1 METWIATRIRTTARR
16 RFVTWLLVLIAGVW
30 LATSDHRYVANFF
43 RGPYQLEQAD
53 LDAIR
58 DVTRTPR
65 YYTRVNGERVIDT
78 GLRQYKVHTR
88 NGVET
93 DREESGAYRAL
104 VFGNR
109 FLVVR
114 TVSSTESAIAEGKLA
129 PWPAELDAQLFD
141 TKEMLALRGNFY
153 PFYLDGDSFRRPGY
167 VVIAIG
173 VVFLL
178 LFAWKAIPAWRAM
191 RDPEHDPLARR
202 IANWGDPV
210 AVAVEA
216 EREWEH
222 PLLKAKAG
230 WRFGNQYLM
239 QSRFFT
245 FDLLRFQDVLWAY
258 KKITKHSVNFIP
270 TGKTYEVIVNCYGGT
285 ATIPAKEKK
294 VHELLELAQQRAPWA
309 MFGFSDELASTFRKH
324 QQDFANGVEQRRQQW
339 QQQKE
344 SA

>member
-1 METWIATRIRTTARR
+1 METWIATRIRATARR
-16 RFVTWLLVLIAGVW
+16 RFVTWVLVLIAGAW
-30 LATSDHRYVANFF
+30 LATSDHRYVTNFF
-43 RGPYQLEQAD
+43 RGPYQLTQVD
-53 LDAIR
+53 LDAIS
-58 DVTRTPR
+58 DVTLTPR
-65 YYTRVNGERVIDT
+65 YYARVNGERVIDT
-78 GLRQYKVHTR
+78 GLREYSVHTR

-93 DREESGAYRAL
+93 GREESGAYRAL
-104 VFGNR
+104 VIGNR

-114 TVSSTESAIAEGKLA
+114 TASGTESPVAEGKLA

-141 TKEMLALRGNFY
+141 TKEMLALRSNFY

-167 VVIAIG
+167 VVMAIG

-178 LFAWKAIPAWRAM
+178 LFAWKAIPAWRVM

-202 IANWGDPV
+202 IASWGDPV

-216 EREWEH
+216 EREWEN

-230 WRFGNQYLM
+230 WRFGNKYLM
-239 QSRFFT
+239 HSRFFT

-270 TGKTYEVIVNCYGGT
+270 TGKTYEAIVNCYGGT
-285 ATIPAKEKK
+285 ATIPAKEKR
-294 VHELLELAQQRAPWA
+294 VQELLEFAQQRAPWA
-309 MFGFSDELASTFRKH
+309 IFGFSDELAATFRKH

-339 QQQKE
+339 QQKE

>member
-16 RFVTWLLVLIAGVW
+16 RFVTWVLVLIAGVW

-43 RGPYQLEQAD
+43 RGPYELTQVD
-53 LDAIR
+53 LDAIS
-58 DVTRTPR
+58 DVTLTPR
-65 YYTRVNGERVIDT
+65 YYARVNGERVIDT
-78 GLRQYKVHTR
+78 GLREYSVHTR

-104 VFGNR
+104 VLGNR

-114 TVSSTESAIAEGKLA
+114 TASSTEAPAAEGKLA
-129 PWPAELDAQLFD
+129 PWPAELDAQLFE
-141 TKEMLALRGNFY
+141 TKEMRALRSNFY
-153 PFYLDGDSFRRPGY
+153 SFYLDGDSFRRPGY
-167 VVIAIG
+167 VVMAIG

-191 RDPEHDPLARR
+191 RDPEHDHLARR
-202 IANWGDPV
+202 IASWGDPV

-222 PLLKAKAG
+222 SLLKAKAG
-230 WRFGNQYLM
+230 WRFGNKYLM

-270 TGKTYEVIVNCYGGT
+270 TGKTYEAIVNCYGGT
-285 ATIPAKEKK
+285 ATIPAKEKR
-294 VHELLELAQQRAPWA
+294 VHELLEFAQQRAPWA
-309 MFGFSDELASTFRKH
+309 MFGFSDELAATFRKH